1 MLDDLDRAL
10 IHALRVNAR
19 APFSHIGEVLG
30 MSPQTVARRYG
41 RLRSQR
47 LIRVVGLADVHATG
61 QTQWIVRITASPST
75 AQELAHA
82 LVRRTNT
89 SWVRLASG
97 GTEIVATVHAS
108 ADNRDHSL
116 LLQDIPRTA
125 GITSVSAHCVLHT
138 YLGGRTAWR
147 GTTGTLTDQ
156 QLSQL
161 APTDGADAIPPRTT
175 PHRLTS
181 ADNDL
186 LAALQRDGRCNI
198 AGLAAATGWSPA
210 TVGRRLAELQRS
222 GALYFDVEINPA
234 LFGATTQALIWATV
248 RPTQLE
254 EIAATLAQHEELAYV
269 AATTG
274 SSNVVAYAMCASPAH
289 LHDYLVRGI
298 GAFDAIHAL
307 ESAPVMQ
314 TLKASS
320 PVTHTDPT
328 VSRSMPL
335 SRSLTVPVGPRSAG
349 TNGLGPRLPA
359 AALAAK

>member
-19 APFSHIGEVLG
+19 ATFSSIGEVLG
-30 MSPQTVARRYG
+30 TSPQTIARRYG

-47 LIRVVGLADVHATG
+47 FIRVVGLADVTATG
-61 QTQWIVRITASPST
+61 QVQWIVRITASAST

-108 ADNRDHSL
+108 ADHRDHSL
-116 LLQDIPRTA
+116 LLRDIPRTA
-125 GITSVSAHCVLHT
+125 GVTSMSAHCVLHT
-138 YLGGRTAWR
+138 YLGGRSAWR
-147 GTTGTLTDQ
+147 GSTDALSDD
-156 QLSQL
+156 QLRHL
-161 APTDGADAIPPRTT
+161 APSDDADAISPRTG
-175 PHRLTS
+175 PHRLTP

-186 LAALQRDGRCNI
+186 LAALQRDGRCNV

-234 LFGATTQALIWATV
+234 LFGATTQALIWAAV
-248 RPTQLE
+248 RPARLE
-254 EIAATLAQHEELAYV
+254 EIAATLAQHDELAYV

-274 SSNVVAYAMCASPAH
+274 PSNLVAYALCGSPAH

-320 PVTHTDPT
+320 PVAQTDPT
-328 VSRSMPL
+328 LPRSIPAP
-335 SRSLTVPVGPRSAG
+335 RSLTAPVGPRSVAIG
-349 TNGLGPRLPA
+349 GLGRRLPA